1 MSAARERVPFDLS
14 VRPLGLLAAAGYTAC
29 AATALGFL
37 GRFWWFAD
45 LFSHFRIQYL
55 AGLAVAG
62 ALMLFAWHLK
72 TAAMFFAFAAANF
85 VCVAPLYFG
94 GEADAAASPALRL
107 MLINVNTDSGDPAR
121 VREAIAAV
129 NPDVVALEEVNGRW
143 MEDLAPLRKKY
154 PHVLAEPR
162 EDNFGIALFSKLP
175 LEHPRVAE
183 IGTAGVPTL
192 IASVRAGNAPLA
204 IVATHPL
211 PPYGPEYSALRDE
224 QLERLAEAVD
234 ASRPVVLLGDLNT
247 TPWNYHFRGLLER
260 SGLRDSA
267 RGHGP
272 QLTWPSFFLPMRI
285 PIDHVLHSP
294 SVTVLRRSIGPG
306 VGSDHLPVVA
316 DVAPHEP

>member
-1 MSAARERVPFDLS
+1 MNAARERGPLEPS

-55 AGLAVAG
+55 ACLAVAG
-62 ALMLFAWHLK
+62 AIMLFGRQLK
-72 TAAMFFAFAAANF
+72 TAAVFFAFAAANLA
-85 VCVAPLYFG
+85 CIAPLYFG
-94 GEADAAASPALRL
+94 GGADAATSPALRL
-107 MLINVNTDSGDPAR
+107 MLHNVNSDSCDPAR
-121 VREAIAAV
+121 VREAIATL

-143 MEDLAPLRKKY
+143 MEALEPLLEKY

-175 LEHPRVAE
+175 LERPRVAE
-183 IGTAGVPTL
+183 IGVAGVPTL
-192 IASVRAGNAPLA
+192 IASVRVGGAPLD

-211 PPYGPEYSALRDE
+211 PPYGAEYSALRNE

-234 ASRPVVLLGDLNT
+234 SSRPVVLIGDLNT
-247 TPWNYHFRGLLER
+247 TPWNHHFRRLLER

-267 RGHGP
+267 RGQGP

-285 PIDHVLHSP
+285 PIDHILHSP
-294 SVTVLRRSIGPG
+294 SVTVLRRRIGPD

-316 DVAPHEP
+316 DVALREP